1 MLYDASRS
9 VATCVLVLLPPAYVT
24 LALRCGVRLHRKAWG
39 IDDTCMVLSAPFF
52 AWLSASVLSGAWNG
66 LGARDDHLYG
76 GHAQYTTA
84 LKASGCDYKVRGP
97 SADDPQNYF
106 MFMLSYCCGVF
117 FLKLSI
123 ALTLMRITAGRP
135 AYVWTLRVTIL
146 IFTAAIFMVFFY
158 VLAQCQPIA
167 YSWDKSIPGGKCKD
181 KRILTGMSFAISAAN
196 IVTDWTC
203 ALLPIPLLWN
213 LEMHRNSKIAAG
225 VLLSFGVFASVC
237 ALIRLKYT
245 IALNEDSDFLYHASF
260 VVMWAYAEAGVGFS
274 AANCS
279 TLRPIFVRIFRL
291 GSSRGHPD
299 DTDSREYGC
308 CPTHFRSRH
317 SGFELNGDASD
328 AVIVHPATRAG
339 YGVKTTVT
347 AGEPENDR
355 DGGGRLAA
363 GEEVCFE
370 DDASQREILREDRV
384 SFTYR
389 KK

>member
-1 MLYDASRS
+1 MLYDASKS
-9 VATCVLVLLPPAYVT
+9 VATCVLILIPPAYIT
-24 LALRCGVRLHRKAWG
+24 LVLRCGVRIHRKAWG
-39 IDDTCMVLSAPFF
+39 VDDTCMIISAPFF
-52 AWLSASVLSGAWNG
+52 AWLSASVLTGALNG
-66 LGARDDHLYG
+66 LGAKDNHLFG
-76 GHAQYTTA
+76 GQDQYTTV
-84 LKASGCDYKVRGP
+84 LK
-97 SADDPQNYF
+97 NYF

-135 AYVWTLRVTIL
+135 AYIWTIRVTIL
-146 IFTAAIFMVFFY
+146 VFTATIFMVFFY
-158 VLAQCQPIA
+158 VLVQCKPIE
-167 YSWDKSIPGGKCKD
+167 YSWDKSIPGGHCKD
-181 KRILTGMSFAISAAN
+181 KRILTGLSFGISAGN

-225 VLLSFGVFASVC
+225 VLLSFGIFASIC

-245 IALNEDSDFLYHASF
+245 IALNEDVDFLYHASF

-279 TLRPIFVRIFRL
+279 TLRPIFTRTFRL
-291 GSSRGHPD
+291 GSSRGKSD

-308 CPTHFRSRH
+308 CPTALKSRRS
-317 SGFELNGDASD
+317 GIELGDAD
-328 AVIVHPATRAG
+328 ASEAIIVHPATRAG

-347 AGEPENDR
+347 AGGADPDDLLERER
-355 DGGGRLAA
+355 LGRGGAGGGSGGTAEDV
-363 GEEVCFE
+363 GSFE
-370 DDASQREILREDRV
+370 DDASQREILREDRI
-384 SFTYR
+384 STTYR

>member
-39 IDDTCMVLSAPFF
+39 IDDTCMVLSA
-52 AWLSASVLSGAWNG
+52 
-66 LGARDDHLYG
+66 
-76 GHAQYTTA
+76 
-84 LKASGCDYKVRGP
+84 
-97 SADDPQNYF
+97 NYF

-167 YSWDKSIPGGKCKD
+167 YGAKPVHSPRNQSRSLTLHRYSWDKSIPGGKCKD

-339 YGVKTTVT
+339 YGVKTTIT
-347 AGEPENDR
+347 AGEPEDDR

-363 GEEVCFE
+363 GEEACFE

>member
-1 MLYDASRS
+1 
-9 VATCVLVLLPPAYVT
+9 
-24 LALRCGVRLHRKAWG
+24 
-39 IDDTCMVLSAPFF
+39 
-52 AWLSASVLSGAWNG
+52 
-66 LGARDDHLYG
+66 
-76 GHAQYTTA
+76 
-84 LKASGCDYKVRGP
+84 
-97 SADDPQNYF
+97 
-106 MFMLSYCCGVF
+106 MLSYCCGVF

-167 YSWDKSIPGGKCKD
+167 YGAKPVHSPRNQSRSLTLHRYSWDKSIPGGKCKD

-279 TLRPIFVRIFRL
+279 VSPLSVPFHVAIWYVSRRRTWWLTHRSSTQTLRPIFVRIFRL

-347 AGEPENDR
+347 AGEPEDDR
-355 DGGGRLAA
+355 ERGGRLAA